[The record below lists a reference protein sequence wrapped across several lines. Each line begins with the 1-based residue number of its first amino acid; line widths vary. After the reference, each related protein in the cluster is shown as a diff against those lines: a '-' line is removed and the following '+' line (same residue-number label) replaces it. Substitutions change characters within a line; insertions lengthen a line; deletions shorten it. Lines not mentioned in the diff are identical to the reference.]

1 MADMDDIPS
10 KALDQEI
17 KTVMKNAKK
26 CGKEQGLI
34 KVAEGLDEI
43 LARKLKILQS
53 KQFFDLSKNLALF
66 KPKLLGED
74 YQDEGGQAKIQIDER
89 GCLPAA

>member
-1 MADMDDIPS
+1 MADIDDISS
-10 KALDQEI
+10 KALDKEI

-26 CGKEQGLI
+26 GGKEQGLI
-34 KVAEGLDEI
+34 IVAEGIDEI

-66 KPKLLGED
+66 TPRLLGED
-74 YQDEGGQAKIQIDER
+74 DLDEGGQAKIQIDER
-89 GCLPAA
+89 GRLPAA